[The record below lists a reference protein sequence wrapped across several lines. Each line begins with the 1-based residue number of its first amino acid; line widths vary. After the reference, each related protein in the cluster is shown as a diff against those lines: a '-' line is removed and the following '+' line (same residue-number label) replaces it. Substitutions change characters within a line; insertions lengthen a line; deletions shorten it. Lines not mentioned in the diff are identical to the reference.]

1 MHEPN
6 AQTNSTACKTS
17 KLNNR
22 SANTASATPSTPTN
36 PSTSSFDESKGLN
49 KDKVSQSNI
58 LYLNIQNVL
67 PKSSNRRKLEYL
79 KDRTNEENVKMIV
92 MTESHLSPEILD
104 DEIKIPH
111 FNVFR
116 SDREERRCGGV
127 LILLHE
133 TFLVSTSDI
142 VKFSNSVCE
151 LLVIYIEKIKLHLI
165 CVYRP
170 PDTRKDEFTPIIN
183 QIDSYLSKISS
194 VHNVMIV
201 GDFNFPFL
209 AWYEAEDT
217 VIYRHKNGANSDE
230 KIQAEMLL
238 NLTDKYLLNQII
250 TQPTRLNNT
259 LDLVFLNSNDLIHQH
274 HVEKISNSI
283 SDHDL
288 INCEFNE
295 TESMNSPVKK
305 KPEKLRNFNY
315 WSKKSQWE
323 NMNSHLKN
331 VKWSDII
338 TETSGVKEDIDNL
351 YNEIYSASEKYIPIR
366 KSQNYK
372 HIPRDRKI
380 LFRRSKFLKQKL
392 LSAKN
397 ESKIT
402 KINEELVEIQAKLLK
417 SHENERIMNEKN
429 LASEIKKNAKLFF
442 KYANKFRKT
451 KDCIGPLKDKSGN
464 FNSDPKIMCEILKE
478 QFEQNF
484 NTQKCHEEVVINDPK
499 ENEIELNELFNS
511 SEDDSFTQL
520 EVTRSDILSAIKATK
535 INSAAGPDT
544 IPPILLHNC
553 AENLVEPLRIIMNKS
568 LKNGEIPD
576 IWKQALITPIYKRK
590 GNKWDSLQYRPI
602 SLTSQ
607 IVKLLERIIRTYLIH
622 YLEINHLLPESQHGF
637 RPNRSTVSQL
647 LEQYDQILDALGNKY
662 NIDII
667 MLDYSKAFDKIN
679 HSILLFKLKKLGISG
694 QIGKWIGN
702 FLLNRTQ
709 HVTIDGEISSESHV
723 ISGVPQGTILGPVLF
738 LIYIADIGDCLTSS
752 NMASYA
758 DDSKLLNTI
767 KSWRDNLNL
776 KLDLSKIYNWTNINL
791 MEFNSTKFEVLK
803 IGKNEDLKDCYYE
816 NPEGQNIPEVTTAK
830 DLGINFNNN
839 GDFSDHILIKT
850 SKAKQMSGYILR
862 TFMIRNPEPLML
874 LFKSLVLP
882 HLEYCVI
889 VWNPYLQKEITML
902 EQIQRSFTSK
912 LEGLNELNYY
922 QRLKKLDIYSLERRR
937 DRYIIL
943 YIFKI
948 LNNIV
953 PNPGLSYKYSARRGK
968 ILTTPSVTASN
979 SHAATLIHNSFIRR
993 APRIFNS
1000 LPKDLRDSSGN
1011 MITIKKNLD
1020 KFLRH
1025 IPDEP
1030 KIPGC
1035 FPTNSA
1041 ISNKL
1046 EDQMLILEFSHRNHQ

>member
-1 MHEPN
+1 
-6 AQTNSTACKTS
+6 
-17 KLNNR
+17 
-22 SANTASATPSTPTN
+22 
-36 PSTSSFDESKGLN
+36 
-49 KDKVSQSNI
+49 
-58 LYLNIQNVL
+58 
-67 PKSSNRRKLEYL
+67 
-79 KDRTNEENVKMIV
+79 MIV
-92 MTESHLSPEILD
+92 MTESHLTPEVLD
-104 DEIKIPH
+104 DEIKIPN
-111 FNVFR
+111 FNVYR

-133 TFLVSTSDI
+133 TYLVSNSDI

-151 LLVIYIEKIKLHLI
+151 MLMIYIEKLKVHLI

-170 PDTRKDEFTPIIN
+170 PDTKKEEFTPIIK

-194 VHNVMIV
+194 AHNVMIL

-209 AWYEAEDT
+209 SWYEAEDS
-217 VIYRHKNGANSDE
+217 VIYRHKSGANSDE
-230 KIQAEMLL
+230 KSQAEMLL
-238 NLTDKYLLNQII
+238 NLTDKHLLNQII
-250 TQPTRLNNT
+250 TKPTRLNNT
-259 LDLVFLNSNDLIHQH
+259 LDLVFLNNNDFICQH
-274 HVEKISNSI
+274 HVEEVSNSI

-288 INCEFNE
+288 ITCEFNE
-295 TESMNSPVKK
+295 SKDINSSIKK
-305 KPEKLRNFNY
+305 EPQKLRKFNY
-315 WSKKSQWE
+315 WSNKSQWE
-323 NMNSHLKN
+323 NMNSYLKG
-331 VKWSDII
+331 VHWTDII
-338 TETSGVKEDIDNL
+338 TDTSSVEKDIENL
-351 YNEIYSASEKYIPIR
+351 YDKINSASEEYIPIR
-366 KSQNYK
+366 KSQKYK
-372 HIPRDRKI
+372 QIPKDRKK
-380 LFRRSKFLKQKL
+380 LFRRSKFLKRKL
-392 LSAKN
+392 LSTKN

-402 KINEELVEIQAKLLK
+402 KINNELIDIQTKLMK
-417 SHENERIMNEKN
+417 SHEKERLLNEKN

-464 FNSDPKIMCEILKE
+464 FISDPKNMCEILKQ

-484 NTQKCHEEVVINDPK
+484 NLQKSSEEVVLNNPK
-499 ENEIELNELFNS
+499 ENEIQLDDLFTT
-511 SEDDSFTQL
+511 SEDDAFTQI
-520 EVTRSDILSAIKATK
+520 EVTRADILSAIKATK

-544 IPPILLHNC
+544 IPPILLHKC
-553 AENLVEPLRIIMNKS
+553 ADALVDPLRIIMNKS

-576 IWKQALITPIYKRK
+576 VWKQALITPIYKRK